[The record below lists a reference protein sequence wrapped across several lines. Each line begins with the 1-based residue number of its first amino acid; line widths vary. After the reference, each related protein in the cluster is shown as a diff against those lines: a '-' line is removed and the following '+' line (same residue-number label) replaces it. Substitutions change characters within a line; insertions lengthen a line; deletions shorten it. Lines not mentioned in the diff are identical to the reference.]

1 MTKSDNGQMTTMI
14 LCGGRGSRL
23 RPLTDRVPK
32 TLVKLDGRPILYHLL
47 QSYIDKGY
55 QDFVIC
61 VGYRGDM
68 VEEFVDSSALR
79 ASVRFSDAGDEA
91 SMLSR
96 LYQAREMMTDR
107 VFVAYGDTL
116 IDVDLDDM
124 LSKHESTGA
133 AITITTA
140 NVRSPFGLVSPDP
153 EGLVESFEEKPLQW
167 YYVGHMLMEKSVL
180 YDIAPDLIDL
190 PEGDGIVALFN
201 RLISENRLRMYPY
214 GGPQITFNTHREL
227 NQAERDFV
235 SFFTHEEA
243 RS

>member
-1 MTKSDNGQMTTMI
+1 MTKPDTGQMTTVV

-32 TLVKLDGRPILYHLL
+32 PLVKLDGRPILYHLL

-55 QDFVIC
+55 PDFVIC

-68 VEEFVDSSALR
+68 VEEFVASSALR

-96 LYQAREMMTDR
+96 LHQAREMMTDT

-124 LSKHESTGA
+124 LAKHESTGA

-140 NVRSPFGLVSPDP
+140 NVRSPFGLVSPGPD
-153 EGLVESFEEKPLQW
+153 GLVESFEEKPLQW
-167 YYVGHMLMEKSVL
+167 FYVGHMLMEKSVL
-180 YDIAPDLIDL
+180 DDIESDLIDL
-190 PEGDGIVALFN
+190 PEGDGMVALFN

-235 SFFTHEEA
+235 SFFTHEES